1 MKRLLTRVAPILL
14 LAGLLTGSA
23 CAQGRIATI
32 DLRKVFDGYWK
43 TKQAD
48 ASLKDRAADMEK
60 EHKNMLEDYKRARE
74 DYQTLMTAASD
85 QAVSSDE
92 RDRRKRTAEEK
103 LKYLKDQE
111 DTIVQYERQA
121 RSTLEEQK
129 RRMRDTILEEIRT
142 IINARAKSGSFSLV
156 IDVAAESINNTPV
169 ILFTSGENDITADVL
184 KQINATAPADT
195 ARPEPRREE
204 PAAEK
209 KKK

>member
-1 MKRLLTRVAPILL
+1 
-14 LAGLLTGSA
+14 
-23 CAQGRIATI
+23 
-32 DLRKVFDGYWK
+32 
-43 TKQAD
+43 
-48 ASLKDRAADMEK
+48 
-60 EHKNMLEDYKRARE
+60 
-74 DYQTLMTAASD
+74 MTAASD